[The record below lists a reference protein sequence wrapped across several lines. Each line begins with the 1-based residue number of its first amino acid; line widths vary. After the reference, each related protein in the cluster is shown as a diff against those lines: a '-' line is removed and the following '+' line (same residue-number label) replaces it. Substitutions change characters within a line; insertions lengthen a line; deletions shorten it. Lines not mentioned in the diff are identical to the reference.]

1 MKQMNIKQCLVLE
14 VKINLLKRQTMLEFL
29 SGTVNLNQESLKYL
43 FMFSKETLQQYRRRR
58 KDKTINTN
66 EIKRKSQPRGPSL
79 IITSSVL
86 SMFSVSKLSLAS
98 DYEEE
103 INCTKHLTVLKILI
117 GDILL
122 SLIDPVT
129 DFMNVRITCNWQ
141 NKIMKPL
148 LLGLGSDV
156 WKSTN

>member
-1 MKQMNIKQCLVLE
+1 MSIKQCLVLE

-29 SGTVNLNQESLKYL
+29 SGTVNFNQNSFKYL
-43 FMFSKETLQQYRRRR
+43 SMFSKETLQQYRRRR
-58 KDKTINTN
+58 KDKTINSN
-66 EIKRKSQPRGPSL
+66 ENKRKSQPRGPSL

-122 SLIDPVT
+122 SLIDPIT
-129 DFMNVRITCNWQ
+129 DFIHVRIKVTKQ
-141 NKIMKPL
+141 NYEA
-148 LLGLGSDV
+148 
-156 WKSTN
+156 NFF

>member
-129 DFMNVRITCNWQ
+129 DFMNVRITCN
-141 NKIMKPL
+141 
-148 LLGLGSDV
+148 
-156 WKSTN
+156 

>member
-1 MKQMNIKQCLVLE
+1 MNIKQCLVLE

-58 KDKTINTN
+58 KEKTINTN

-129 DFMNVRITCNWQ
+129 DFMNVRITC
-141 NKIMKPL
+141 K
-148 LLGLGSDV
+148 
-156 WKSTN
+156 

>member
-1 MKQMNIKQCLVLE
+1 MNIKQCLVLE

-122 SLIDPVT
+122 SLVDPVT
-129 DFMNVRITCNWQ
+129 DFMNVRITCN
-141 NKIMKPL
+141 
-148 LLGLGSDV
+148 
-156 WKSTN
+156 

>member
-58 KDKTINTN
+58 KDKTITSN

-103 INCTKHLTVLKILI
+103 INCTKQLTVLKILI

-122 SLIDPVT
+122 SLIDPIT
-129 DFMNVRITCNWQ
+129 DFFQVRDHQ
-141 NKIMKPL
+141 K
-148 LLGLGSDV
+148 D
-156 WKSTN
+156 

>member
-148 LLGLGSDV
+148 PLGLGSDV

>member
-1 MKQMNIKQCLVLE
+1 MNIKQCLVLE

-129 DFMNVRITCNWQ
+129 DFMNVRITCN
-141 NKIMKPL
+141 
-148 LLGLGSDV
+148 
-156 WKSTN
+156 

>member
-1 MKQMNIKQCLVLE
+1 MNIKQCLVLE

-129 DFMNVRITCNWQ
+129 DFMNVRITC
-141 NKIMKPL
+141 K
-148 LLGLGSDV
+148 
-156 WKSTN
+156 

>member
-148 LLGLGSDV
+148 LLGFGSDV

>member
-1 MKQMNIKQCLVLE
+1 
-14 VKINLLKRQTMLEFL
+14 
-29 SGTVNLNQESLKYL
+29 
-43 FMFSKETLQQYRRRR
+43 MFSKETLQQYRRRR

-129 DFMNVRITCNWQ
+129 DFMNVRIKNTSD
-141 NKIMKPL
+141 KIRL
-148 LLGLGSDV
+148 
-156 WKSTN
+156 

>member
-1 MKQMNIKQCLVLE
+1 MKQMNIKQWLVLA
-14 VKINLLKRQTMLEFL
+14 VKINLLKKQTMLEFL
-29 SGTVNLNQESLKYL
+29 SGTVNFNQNSFKYL
-43 FMFSKETLQQYRRRR
+43 SMFSKETLQQYRRRR
-58 KDKTINTN
+58 KNKATENNI
-66 EIKRKSQPRGPSL
+66 KSQPRGPSL

-122 SLIDPVT
+122 SLIDPIT
-129 DFMNVRITCNWQ
+129 DFIHVRIKVTKHNYEAHFF
-141 NKIMKPL
+141 
-148 LLGLGSDV
+148 
-156 WKSTN
+156 

>member
-141 NKIMKPL
+141 NEIMKPL
-148 LLGLGSDV
+148 LLGIGSDV